1 MKLRFRPARPPE
13 AMAGPKGIIMREAH
27 FPGRAP
33 IDAYGN
39 GGFRFADMSHKGSIL
54 CLPSGIHGW
63 APEDPVALSLDDFD
77 RALAQAGE
85 FDVLL
90 IGMGTD
96 IRPVPKALR
105 EAFRERRIIAD
116 PMSTGA
122 AVRTFNVLL
131 AEDRRVAA
139 ALIAVD

>member
-1 MKLRFRPARPPE
+1 MNA
-13 AMAGPKGIIMREAH
+13 KGIIMREAH
-27 FPGRAP
+27 FPGMAP

-63 APEDPVALSLDDFD
+63 KPANPLILGLGDFE
-77 RALAQAGE
+77 LAISQSDE

-105 EAFRERRIIAD
+105 EAFSERRIIAD

>member
-1 MKLRFRPARPPE
+1 
-13 AMAGPKGIIMREAH
+13 MAKPQGIVMRAAH

-63 APEDPVALSLDDFD
+63 MPNDPLKLELGDFEL
-77 RALAQAGE
+77 ALAQSGD

-90 IGMGTD
+90 IGMGVD

-139 ALIAVD
+139 ALICVD

>member
-1 MKLRFRPARPPE
+1 MANPP
-13 AMAGPKGIIMREAH
+13 GIVMRAAH

-63 APEDPVALSLDDFD
+63 NLNDPHKLELADFEFALRQS
-77 RALAQAGE
+77 GE

-90 IGMGTD
+90 IGMGDD
-96 IRPVPKALR
+96 IRPVPKMLR
-105 EAFRERRIIAD
+105 EAFREQRIIAD

-139 ALIAVD
+139 ALISVD

>member
-1 MKLRFRPARPPE
+1 
-13 AMAGPKGIIMREAH
+13 MASPHGIVMREAH

-63 APEDPVALSLDDFD
+63 KPQNPFALAFDDFEF
-77 RALAQAGE
+77 ALNQSND

-90 IGMGTD
+90 IGMGAD
-96 IRPVPKALR
+96 IRPLPKQLR